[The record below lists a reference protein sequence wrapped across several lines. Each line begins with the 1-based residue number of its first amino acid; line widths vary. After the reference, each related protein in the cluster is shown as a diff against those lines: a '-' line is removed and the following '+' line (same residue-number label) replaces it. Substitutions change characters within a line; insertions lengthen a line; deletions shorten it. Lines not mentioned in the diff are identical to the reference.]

1 MARWENFIHR
11 IASEEE
17 KILIDTNLMLAQAGS
32 SALRPNEMLI
42 LRPTFYVLAAD
53 ETKYTFI
60 SADQEIILQYVV
72 DYDIL
77 EPPYITSSSTFRCA
91 STLAAELPKLC
102 EVLLWPR
109 LSKPFW

>member
-1 MARWENFIHR
+1 MARWENFIHH
-11 IASEEE
+11 IAREEE

-60 SADQEIILQYVV
+60 SADQEIISQYVL
-72 DYDIL
+72 DYDIT
-77 EPPYITSSSTFRCA
+77 EPPYIASSSTYRCA
-91 STLAAELPKLC
+91 STLAVKVAITETVQSTNVPTS
-102 EVLLWPR
+102 W
-109 LSKPFW
+109 